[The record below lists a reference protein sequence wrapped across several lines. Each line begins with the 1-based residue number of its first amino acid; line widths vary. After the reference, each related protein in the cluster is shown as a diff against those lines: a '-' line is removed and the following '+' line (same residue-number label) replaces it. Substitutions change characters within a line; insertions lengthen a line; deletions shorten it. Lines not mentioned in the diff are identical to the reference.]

1 MTDYLNP
8 HKLYPDD
15 ISRRIDI
22 PPGFD
27 SVRDGA
33 DSHAGDET
41 ANLLTH
47 LLENG
52 SAMTADESKVMNDS
66 IERLYKKTGSKI
78 MPAVKESL
86 TTALDENGLVPCG
99 CGGKARIEES
109 PFADDVDNV
118 GLKIYMV
125 GCAECTI
132 GFEGYFT
139 SIEDAQEHWN
149 TAMGWREK
157 E

>member
-1 MTDYLNP
+1 MTREEAIKTLKD
-8 HKLYPDD
+8 
-15 ISRRIDI
+15 RIEQYTGGVH
-22 PPGFD
+22 PGE
-27 SVRDGA
+27 R
-33 DSHAGDET
+33 EI
-41 ANLLTH
+41 
-47 LLENG
+47 LLEALA
-52 SAMTADESKVMNDS
+52 AMRGPQPDPD
-66 IERLYKKTGSKI
+66 TGL
-78 MPAVKESL
+78 A
-86 TTALDENGLVPCG
+86 PCG

-132 GFEGYFT
+132 GFEGYFI

-149 TAMGWREK
+149 TAMGWRGK